1 MTRTCDLPEFS
12 GSARQAVVTAGKF
25 QFLPITLQDIS
36 QLLNT
41 GLDVE
46 CLAICVKLCENGVNP
61 EALATVVRELRKQ
74 SEAIKREVRRAVSK
88 FIENEL

>member
-1 MTRTCDLPEFS
+1 MASNNSSSSQLLAAKETFS
-12 GSARQAVVTAGKF
+12 
-25 QFLPITLQDIS
+25 LLQDIS

-41 GLDVE
+41 GLDSD

-74 SEAIKREVRRAVSK
+74 SEAIKREEEEENVSRV
-88 FIENEL
+88 

>member
-1 MTRTCDLPEFS
+1 M
-12 GSARQAVVTAGKF
+12 
-25 QFLPITLQDIS
+25 QDIS

-41 GLDVE
+41 GLDSD

-74 SEAIKREVRRAVSK
+74 SDAIKREVSSPT
-88 FIENEL
+88 